1 MRFSSVGGTGLFKRG
16 AWRSTELSSALMAR
30 WISISWGGLLAR
42 VGKKPSRARPRP
54 PIARTRMVTTI
65 PRMKLRIL
73 DPRSF
78 ELRQSS
84 RANFSHAP
92 NHFHSTFNDP
102 ATEPTH
108 PLHQIGDVSK
118 RADGEPHAPDR
129 KSSAEKI
136 LLAEERTEPACRAT
150 LAEQ

>member
-1 MRFSSVGGTGLFKRG
+1 MKFWSVGGRGLLKRG
-16 AWRSTELSSALMAR
+16 AWGSTELSSALMAMC
-30 WISISWGGLLAR
+30 ISISAGALWAR
-42 VGKKPSRARPRP
+42 VGKNPSRARPRP
-54 PIARTRMVTTI
+54 PIARTRMVMTI

-84 RANFSHAP
+84 QANFSHAP

-108 PLHQIGDVSK
+108 PLHQIGEVSK
-118 RADGEPHAPDR
+118 RADGEPHVPGR
-129 KSSAEKI
+129 QSSAEKI
-136 LLAEERTEPACRAT
+136 LLTAEETE
-150 LAEQ
+150 LAS